1 MMTLPDGVTVGLGVL
16 SWRGHASLRQAFESY
31 HDADLFSLFD
41 DVMTFLPEPTEEV
54 MKVCDDFGV
63 RYETQPDNKGILD
76 GMEQIGLRLKTDY
89 ILFTENDCPLVESRE
104 EAQRQIARAVAL
116 LHDDRAIMARMRH
129 TKNFGETF
137 DTIDKYRRYHPATG
151 SYLASMRRLFRPAKA
166 RRLSG
171 TSLYAGAGHAER
183 FPRDIEKL
191 SDDFYLVS
199 TRVMPWT
206 NQSILIRRAVF
217 NDTIIPYCK
226 SVPFDRGINGFR
238 SVEIELNSSKF
249 WTKSGWKIACGPGL
263 FTHRRAQ
270 DRGY

>member
-1 MMTLPDGVTVGLGVL
+1 MRPDGVTVGLGVL

-31 HDADLFSLFD
+31 RDAGLFSLFD
-41 DVMTFLPEPTEEV
+41 DVMVFLPEPTDEV
-54 MKVCDDFGV
+54 IKVCDDFGV
-63 RYETQPDNKGILD
+63 RYETQADNKGILD

-89 ILFTENDCPLVESRE
+89 ILFTENDCPLIESPT
-104 EAQRQIARAVAL
+104 EAARQISRALEL
-116 LHDDRAIMARMRH
+116 LAADKAIMARMRH
-129 TKNFGETF
+129 TKIFGETF
-137 DTIDKYRRYHPATG
+137 DTVDKYRRYHPATG
-151 SYLASMRRLFRPAKA
+151 SYLSGLRRILRPGKA

-171 TSLYAGAGHAER
+171 TSLYAGTGQPER

-191 SDDFYLVS
+191 DDDFYLVS

-206 NQSILIRRAVF
+206 NQSILIRRDVF
-217 NDTIIPYCK
+217 NETIIPYCK

-238 SVEIELNSSKF
+238 SIEIELNKSKF

-263 FTHRRAQ
+263 FTHKRAQ